1 MKLPSSSANASN
13 KAARAFGQGLAEAGV
28 ILYYLF
34 IYLFLT
40 IFKNNPADFEL
51 PAWWEKKNRSPAQQ
65 SHCTLAPITDEAVR

>member
-51 PAWWEKKNRSPAQQ
+51 PAWWEKKK
-65 SHCTLAPITDEAVR
+65 